1 MTTLLASTIG
11 AAALLPLAKAYTFN
25 IDSTPQQC
33 SNLSISIVGN
43 DGTPPYSALI
53 LPFGQS
59 PLPNNVEAR
68 RIVEHK
74 FDGTSASFQLRY
86 PTNSQFVLVVRAPTV
101 LSIYLLV
108 NAELLSQVS
117 DSRAFGS
124 GGTSVAATVTESSDA
139 SCYDSTQSVSPDFFY
154 NIQPVNQIVQCQA
167 SRLWWLPTTVQGY
180 VEFRFVFC
188 FIFSRGVF
196 ADAWPFESHPCCRQG
211 NDLFFTLP
219 SAA

>member
-86 PTNSQFVLVVRAPTV
+86 PTNSQFVLVVRPPTV
-101 LSIYLLV
+101 FQFIYWSMLNFFHRL
-108 NAELLSQVS
+108 
-117 DSRAFGS
+117 
-124 GGTSVAATVTESSDA
+124 ATRERLEV
-139 SCYDSTQSVSPDFFY
+139 VG
-154 NIQPVNQIVQCQA
+154 QA
-167 SRLWWLPTTVQGY
+167 LP
-180 VEFRFVFC
+180 R
-188 FIFSRGVF
+188 R
-196 ADAWPFESHPCCRQG
+196 
-211 NDLFFTLP
+211 
-219 SAA
+219 